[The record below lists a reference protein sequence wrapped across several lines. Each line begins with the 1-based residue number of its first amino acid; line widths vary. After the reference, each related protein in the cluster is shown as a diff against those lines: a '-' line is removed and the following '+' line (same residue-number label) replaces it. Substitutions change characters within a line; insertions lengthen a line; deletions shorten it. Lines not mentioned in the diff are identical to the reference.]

1 MTEMQTI
8 NPTRQPA
15 ISLNVE
21 ELPLHELIPHWTRML
36 WLLGMRPMLQSLFD
50 VNLTMSDSIILRQ
63 LRRHSMTIAKVATE
77 LSLTHSAA
85 SRTVDRLVR
94 DGWVQRVENPA
105 DRRQKIL
112 TLTDEGVALMADIE
126 GKLTTGIEYLAAQ
139 LSPEEQEQF
148 RQLIARMVIA
158 NCTHDNR

>member
-1 MTEMQTI
+1 MKDLQTI
-8 NPTRQPA
+8 IQVQQLKP
-15 ISLNVE
+15 LLDVE
-21 ELPLHELIPHWTRML
+21 DLPLHDLIPHWTRML

-63 LRRHSMTIAKVATE
+63 LRRRSMTIAAVAEE

-94 DGWVQRVENPA
+94 DGWVRRVENPA

-112 TLTDEGVALMADIE
+112 TLTPEGMALMEDIE
-126 GKLTTGIEYLAAQ
+126 GKLTTGIEYLAAR

-148 RQLIARMVIA
+148 RRLVARMVSA
-158 NCTHDNR
+158 NCTEANQ

>member
-1 MTEMQTI
+1 MKEVQTTI
-8 NPTRQPA
+8 QTQQPES
-15 ISLNVE
+15 SLDVDT
-21 ELPLHELIPHWTRML
+21 LPLHDLIPHWTSML

-50 VNLTMSDSIILRQ
+50 LSLTMSDNIILRQ
-63 LRRHSMTIAKVATE
+63 LRRRAMTIAEVADE

-94 DGWVQRVENPA
+94 DGWVRRMENPA

-112 TLTDEGVALMADIE
+112 TLTTEGMALMQDIE
-126 GKLTTGIEYLAAQ
+126 GKLTTGIEYLAAR

-148 RQLIARMVIA
+148 RRLIAHMVAA
-158 NCTHDNR
+158 NCEDK